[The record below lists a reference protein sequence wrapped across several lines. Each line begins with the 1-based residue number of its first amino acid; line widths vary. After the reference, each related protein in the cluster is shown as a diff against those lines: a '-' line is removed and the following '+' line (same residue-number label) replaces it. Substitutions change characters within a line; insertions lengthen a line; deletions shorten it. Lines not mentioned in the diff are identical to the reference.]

1 MLNEIDVLIDDKKVD
16 QELLNKKVKV
26 SNSLQELEKLE
37 AMEIAQKDGSWID
50 DPYSVKNE
58 LFTHF
63 KERQHGNCGIDKSP
77 GPDGFTFG
85 FYRRYWDTIEKEVVE
100 AVSYFL
106 KEGNFPKGGNASFIA
121 LIHKKK
127 DAKVVNDYRSI
138 CLIGSLYKII
148 SKILANRLM
157 GVLGDLVNEFE
168 SAFISNRQILDGPF
182 ILDELIHW
190 CKYKKRQTMI
200 FKVDFEKAYDSV
212 RWDYLDDV
220 LQKFGFG
227 SKWRQWIQN
236 CLHSSKGSI
245 LVNGSPTWV
254 F

>member
-1 MLNEIDVLIDDKKVD
+1 VD

-37 AMEIAQKDGSWID
+37 AMEIAQKNCILERPVSKEE
-50 DPYSVKNE
+50 VK
-58 LFTHF
+58 
-63 KERQHGNCGIDKSP
+63 RAIWDCGIDKSP

-85 FYRRYWDTIEKEVVE
+85 FYRRYWDTIEKEVVK

-121 LIHKKK
+121 LIPKKQ
-127 DAKVVNDYRSI
+127 DAKVVNDYRPI

-148 SKILANRLM
+148 SKILANRLV
-157 GVLGDLVNEFE
+157 GVLGDLVNEVE
-168 SAFISNRQILDGPF
+168 SAFITNRQILDGPF
-182 ILDELIHW
+182 IVDELIHW

-227 SKWRQWIQN
+227 SK
-236 CLHSSKGSI
+236 
-245 LVNGSPTWV
+245 
-254 F
+254 